1 MGIYICNFKLGEVP
15 LIAGVLTDTDVVAIN
30 RDSLNPVDI
39 IELRVD
45 MFENISLAHIENTF
59 KTAKENLKKPLI
71 ATVRNIKEGGQREIA
86 ERLSIYKT
94 VIPYAD
100 AIDVEIN
107 SEDVFAEAKNL
118 CSIYKKLLIGSYHN
132 FDFTPDGS
140 ILDNIVA
147 RGKELGADI
156 VKIAAMAK
164 DREDLI
170 RLAFLTQRHK
180 ESGIITMSMGDK
192 GLPSRVL
199 NPIFGSLITYGY
211 INHPS
216 APGQLSVSELMYIFR
231 RLKIR

>member
-1 MGIYICNFKLGEVP
+1 MEIYICNFKLGEVP

-59 KTAKENLKKPLI
+59 KTAKENLKKTLI

-100 AIDVEIN
+100 VIDVEIN

-118 CSIYKKLLIGSYHN
+118 CSTYKKLLIGSYHN
-132 FDFTPDGS
+132 FDFTPDGG

-192 GLPSRVL
+192 GLPSRVF